1 MKHINHPFAHC
12 VRRSDETIV
21 QPGLAVTPAQ
31 ALVLAE
37 KGLPVSAHMNSQ
49 MIDGHTHSDWNVPLE
64 EQRGIDIAQMW
75 QESRNIRRKFE
86 NAHNSGQVVTENSQ
100 L

>member
-1 MKHINHPFAHC
+1 MKQIKHPYAHC
-12 VRRSDETIV
+12 VRRSGESIV
-21 QPGLAVTPAQ
+21 QPDLAVTPAQ
-31 ALVLAE
+31 ALAMAE
-37 KGLPVSAHMNSQ
+37 KGLPVSAQMNSQ

-86 NAHNSGQVVTENSQ
+86 NAHQRGEVVTENS
-100 L
+100 